1 VPAAGRSAARL
12 STGLAALLLAACA
25 ALSPDAPPPAVV
37 PSPPE
42 SAEPP
47 LLELRLSHT
56 EPAPGLVPMEH
67 NGETLFVEPEPL
79 VSEADIVHVRAMWD
93 ADAPE
98 EILLIVR
105 CTLEASDRVERAT
118 SQHLDEPVAILWQS
132 RLRAAP
138 VVRSFVGCE
147 RAAMGFDLR
156 DEAEGV
162 EIETLVRERWPGDP
176 PEADLARPLLEL
188 RIAHAEPAPELVP
201 MEHDGETLFVH
212 PVPVLTAA
220 QFVHVRA
227 AGDHDV
233 ADVQVLV
240 ARCTLSADEHLR
252 GATGIYLGERLVVLW
267 AGEIRSVAHVR
278 DEIGC
283 ADGIRLEID
292 AAGEEERRDIME
304 AVRTRWEEDPDG
316 G

>member
-1 VPAAGRSAARL
+1 VAGAGRSAARL

-25 ALSPDAPPPAVV
+25 AVAPDVPPPAVV

-47 LLELRLSHT
+47 LLELRLAYT
-56 EPAPGLVPMEH
+56 EPGPDLVQVDLAGDP
-67 NGETLFVEPEPL
+67 LFLAPEPL
-79 VSEADIVHVRAMWD
+79 VSDADIVHVQAMWD

-105 CTLEASDRVERAT
+105 CTLAASDQLERAT
-118 SQHLDEPVAILWQS
+118 SQHLGEPVAILWQS
-132 RLRAAP
+132 DLRAAT

-147 RAAMGFDLR
+147 RAAIGFDLR
-156 DEAEGV
+156 DEAEGE
-162 EIETLVRERWPGDP
+162 EIEALVREWW
-176 PEADLARPLLEL
+176 
-188 RIAHAEPAPELVP
+188 
-201 MEHDGETLFVH
+201 T
-212 PVPVLTAA
+212 
-220 QFVHVRA
+220 
-227 AGDHDV
+227 
-233 ADVQVLV
+233 
-240 ARCTLSADEHLR
+240 
-252 GATGIYLGERLVVLW
+252 
-267 AGEIRSVAHVR
+267 GEIRSVAHVR

>member
-1 VPAAGRSAARL
+1 VAGAGRSAARL

-25 ALSPDAPPPAVV
+25 AVAPDVPPPAVV

-47 LLELRLSHT
+47 LLELRLAYT
-56 EPAPGLVPMEH
+56 EPGPDLVQVDLAGDP
-67 NGETLFVEPEPL
+67 LFLAPEPL
-79 VSEADIVHVRAMWD
+79 VSDADFVHVRAMWD

-105 CTLEASDRVERAT
+105 CTLAASYQLEQAT

-132 RLRAAP
+132 HLRVAP
-138 VVRSFVGCE
+138 VVRTFVGCE

-162 EIETLVRERWPGDP
+162 EIEALVRQRWPGDP
-176 PEADLARPLLEL
+176 PEAEAAAQLIEL
-188 RIAHAEPAPELVP
+188 RIAH
-201 MEHDGETLFVH
+201 GETLFVQ

-220 QFVHVRA
+220 QLVHVLA

-233 ADVQVLV
+233 ADSQVLV

-267 AGEIRSVAHVR
+267 TGEIRSVAHVR